1 MLLKKLRVIVSVII
15 FSLITFYFIDFREVL
30 PLEFDFLADI
40 QFIPALSALNFVVLS
55 ILIILT
61 LIFGRVYC
69 SSICPM
75 GIFQDIAD
83 WFSKKIRS
91 GKKKKRYKYSKAKNI
106 LRWSVLAILTL
117 TVILFGT
124 TAFLGFFDPY
134 SAYGRIAV
142 NVFKPIY
149 LWGNNILEA
158 IFTGFGNY
166 TFYRMEV
173 YILSVFALIVSLVT
187 FFAIGFL
194 AWKYGRTYC
203 NTICPVGTILGF
215 LSKYS
220 LFKIKLDES
229 RCNSCGA
236 CERNCKSSCINSKQH
251 HIDYSRCV
259 TCFNCIGSC
268 KTKALTFSPV
278 SLKKEKVENAPKET
292 TMNID
297 RRRFLTA
304 TFTTALAAPKIL
316 AQDKLMDI
324 RILDNGTAYNLHRPI
339 APPGAQSIAHLL
351 THCTSCHLCIS
362 KCPSKVLKPSFKEYG
377 LKGIMQPVMYYDKGF
392 CNFDCTICTDVCPND
407 ALHKLTVEEKHLTQ
421 VGKVVFLRENCIVIT
436 EGTSCGACSEHCP
449 TQAVSM
455 KPYIDGLTL
464 PHIEE
469 DICVGCGGCEYV
481 CPVRPYKAIY
491 VEPNEVHQEAKPFDK
506 DEQIDVELDGFGF

>member
-1 MLLKKLRVIVSVII
+1 MLLKRLRIIVSVIL
-15 FSLITFYFIDFREVL
+15 FSLITFYFLDFREVL
-30 PLEFDFLADI
+30 PLDFNILADI
-40 QFIPALSALNFVVLS
+40 QFIPALISLNVIVLVAL
-55 ILIILT
+55 IALT
-61 LIFGRVYC
+61 LLFGRVYC

-83 WFSKKIRS
+83 WMSKRFRFN
-91 GKKKKRYKYSKAKNI
+91 KKRKRYNYSKAKNI
-106 LRWSVLAILTL
+106 LRWSIVAILAI
-117 TVILFGT
+117 TVLFGT
-124 TAFLGFFDPY
+124 TAFLGFLDPY
-134 SAYGRIAV
+134 SAYGRIVV
-142 NVFKPIY
+142 NVFKPVY
-149 LWGNNILEA
+149 MWGNNILES
-158 IFTGFGNY
+158 IFTSFGNY
-166 TFYRMEV
+166 TFYRV
-173 YILSVFALIVSLVT
+173 DIYILSIFSLIIGLIT

-220 LFKIKLDES
+220 LFKVKFNLEKCTD
-229 RCNSCGA
+229 CKA
-236 CERNCKSSCINSKQH
+236 CERKCKASCIDVKNH
-251 HIDYSRCV
+251 HIDHSRCV
-259 TCFNCIGSC
+259 TCFNCVGSC
-268 KTKALTFSPV
+268 KFDAISYTAARS
-278 SLKKEKVENAPKET
+278 KKEVKEVTPKPA
-292 TMNID
+292 MNLD

-324 RILDNGTAYNLHRPI
+324 RILDNGTAYKLHRPI
-339 APPGAQSIAHLL
+339 TPPGARGLEHLL
-351 THCTSCHLCIS
+351 QHCTSCHLCIS
-362 KCPSKVLKPSFKEYG
+362 KCPSHVLKPSFKEYG
-377 LKGIMQPVMYYDKGF
+377 LKGVMQPVVYYDKGF
-392 CNFDCTICTDVCPND
+392 CNFDCTICSDVCPND

-421 VGKVVFLRENCIVIT
+421 IGKVVFLRENCIVIT

-464 PHIEE
+464 PQIDE

-491 VEPNEVHQEAKPFDK
+491 VEPNEVHQEAKPFEES
-506 DEQIDVELDGFGF
+506 EQQNVELDGFGF